1 MRTTRE
7 GDSHFGSPAIHT
19 LALACQGSLRV
30 QQSHAGRRKASRK
43 TARPGPGRRC
53 RTARRPAGRPTRPP
67 PPRSGARH
75 PSRRDCWHASDP
87 RRAGAGGAQAH
98 PASNPYQALGLGGRY
113 RHGLSAPYAT
123 GERAG
128 EAEDVAVPADKREGR
143 CASPERRS
151 AHRPPVSFAR
161 FGTAL
166 SRGQA
171 TVQNPTRANCNPLPG
186 ATAATRSAAR
196 SASNTERGFR
206 GGSNRL
212 WPSRK
217 PQRPVDQSVRR
228 STAGITASVAI
239 KFQWVG
245 RPAAAREQPV
255 VHRDGAPEGG
265 PAPRASADGDP
276 AGDDLDRR
284 LVGGRRTRSDS
295 VKPAESA
302 LAYPSARFASLAR
315 DLHPN
320 GVSSA
325 HRAPLP
331 LGVRGGTAPRHWRG
345 PTSLSPTC
353 PRPVVGCRQY
363 SGAPPQALRGTR
375 SDGPPEARP
384 TVGRW
389 PALPGHLCTHEAG
402 AATDPASAPVDGH
415 GHRFR
420 RGVGQPDYVRL
431 LRCFASSYRVALHP
445 LVTRRAISCG
455 FHPQWVSV
463 HPSGTKA
470 SEADPRPSQG
480 SFGGRDRPQGPD
492 RRLHHECRR
501 GRCGRVPEG
510 SADPRIEL
518 VLSAPPCLDA
528 EGPLASQSTLRK
540 RPNVSGRIRTF
551 RKVSGPSDAVANRG
565 GQAPPR
571 CFDRPPALLSP

>member
-315 DLHPN
+315 TFTQTACPALTARRCRWGSEGAQPPAIGAVRQACRRHVRDPSSAAANTVAHHRKRSGEPVQTGLPKRGPRWEGGQRCRAIYVPTKPERRLIPPAPLSMGTGTGSAVGWVN
-320 GVSSA
+320 LTTCVSSGVSP
-325 HRAPLP
+325 RLIVLP
-331 LGVRGGTAPRHWRG
+331 
-345 PTSLSPTC
+345 
-353 PRPVVGCRQY
+353 
-363 SGAPPQALRGTR
+363 
-375 SDGPPEARP
+375 
-384 TVGRW
+384 
-389 PALPGHLCTHEAG
+389 
-402 AATDPASAPVDGH
+402 
-415 GHRFR
+415 F
-420 RGVGQPDYVRL
+420 
-431 LRCFASSYRVALHP
+431 
-445 LVTRRAISCG
+445 
-455 FHPQWVSV
+455 
-463 HPSGTKA
+463 
-470 SEADPRPSQG
+470 
-480 SFGGRDRPQGPD
+480 
-492 RRLHHECRR
+492 
-501 GRCGRVPEG
+501 
-510 SADPRIEL
+510 
-518 VLSAPPCLDA
+518 
-528 EGPLASQSTLRK
+528 TLW
-540 RPNVSGRIRTF
+540 
-551 RKVSGPSDAVANRG
+551 
-565 GQAPPR
+565 
-571 CFDRPPALLSP
+571 